1 MIQGVYLSAQG
12 AGIQSFRQD
21 VLSNN
26 LANASTTGFKRDVPI
41 FRVFEPNEV
50 YNDLP
55 VHLTGDRE
63 KGVAGVAV
71 DGVATVHASGPL
83 EKTDRPYDLGLTGE
97 GFFRVSDGQQ
107 EFLTRNGRFD
117 RDKSG
122 HLVMEDTG
130 LRVLN
135 TAGTP
140 VTIPD
145 GLTQVDVTASG
156 KVSGSNAAGQS
167 IPLGQID
174 LVTAPLE
181 HLTKTGDSLYA
192 FPDPAE
198 LQPAQDRVRI
208 RKGFI
213 EASGVNPM
221 LEMTSMIEAS
231 RTFEANINLIRM
243 QDESLGRLL
252 QSVAG

>member
-12 AGIQSFRQD
+12 AGIQSFRQA
-21 VLSNN
+21 VLANN

>member
-41 FRVFEPNEV
+41 FRVYEPNEV
-50 YNDLP
+50 FDDLP
-55 VHLTGDRE
+55 VHLSGHRE
-63 KGVAGVAV
+63 NGVAGVAV

-107 EFLTRNGRFD
+107 QFLTRNGRFD
-117 RDKSG
+117 RDRIG

-140 VTIPD
+140 VTIPE
-145 GLTQVDVTASG
+145 GLAQLDVTASG
-156 KVSGSNAAGQS
+156 RISGRNAAGQTVS
-167 IPLGQID
+167 LGQLD
-174 LVTAPLE
+174 LVTAPHE
-181 HLTKTGDSLYA
+181 RLTKTGDSLYA
-192 FPDPAE
+192 FPNPGD

-208 RKGFI
+208 RQGFV

-221 LEMTSMIEAS
+221 IEMTSMIEAS

>member
-12 AGIQSFRQD
+12 AGIQTFRQD
-21 VLSNN
+21 ILSNN
-26 LANASTTGFKRDVPI
+26 LANASTTGFKRDVPV

-55 VHLTGDRE
+55 ANLSGDRE
-63 KGVAGVAV
+63 NGIAGVAI
-71 DGVATVHASGPL
+71 DGVATVHESGPL
-83 EKTDRPYDLGLTGE
+83 QKTDRQYDLGLTGE
-97 GFFRVSDGQQ
+97 GFFRVTDGQNQ
-107 EFLTRNGRFD
+107 FLTRNGRFD
-117 RDKSG
+117 RDRSG

-130 LRVLN
+130 LQVLN

-140 VTIPD
+140 IQIPD
-145 GLTQVDVTASG
+145 GVFQVDVTTSG
-156 KVSGSNAAGQS
+156 KISGKTTEGQN

-174 LVTAPLE
+174 LVTAPHERLM
-181 HLTKTGDSLYA
+181 KAGNSLYE
-192 FPDPAE
+192 FPD
-198 LQPAQDRVRI
+198 LNDLSPAQDSVQLRQ
-208 RKGFI
+208 GFV

-231 RTFEANINLIRM
+231 RTFEANINMIRM

>member
-26 LANASTTGFKRDVPI
+26 LANASTSGFKRDVPV
-41 FRVFEPNEV
+41 FRVFQPGEV

-55 VHLTGDRE
+55 VNLTGDRE
-63 KGVAGVAV
+63 NAVGGVEV
-71 DGVATVHASGPL
+71 DGVVTIHESGPL
-83 EKTDRPYDLGLTGE
+83 QKSDRELDLALSGE
-97 GFFRVSDGQQ
+97 GFFRVTDGQN

-117 RDKSG
+117 RDQTG

-135 TAGTP
+135 SAGTP
-140 VTIPD
+140 VQIPD
-145 GLTQVDVTASG
+145 GIVRVHVTTSGALTIENSE
-156 KVSGSNAAGQS
+156 GQRAE
-167 IPLGQID
+167 IGALD
-174 LVTAPLE
+174 LVTAPHE
-181 HLTKTGDSLYA
+181 QLTKAGSSLYA
-192 FPDPAE
+192 FGAPE
-198 LQPAQDRVRI
+198 SLRPAQDRVQVRQ
-208 RKGFI
+208 GFV
-213 EASGVNPM
+213 EGSGVEPM
-221 LEMTSMIEAS
+221 REMTAMIEAS

>member
-55 VHLTGDRE
+55 VHLSGDRE

-83 EKTDRPYDLGLTGE
+83 KSTGRPYDLGLSGE

-122 HLVMEDTG
+122 YLVMEGSG

-140 VTIPD
+140 VVVPD
-145 GLTQVDVTASG
+145 GLDQFDVTASG
-156 KVSGSNAAGQS
+156 RIEGRDSAGQS
-167 IPLGQID
+167 IDLGQID
-174 LVTAPLE
+174 LVTVPHE
-181 HLTKTGDSLYA
+181 RLTKTGDSLYA
-192 FPDPAE
+192 FPDPNE
-198 LQPAQDRVRI
+198 LQPAQDRLRI
-208 RKGFI
+208 RQRFI
-213 EASGVNPM
+213 EESGVNPM

-231 RTFEANINLIRM
+231 RTFEANINMIRM

>member
-63 KGVAGVAV
+63 KGVAGVAL

-145 GLTQVDVTASG
+145 GLSQFDVTSSG
-156 KVSGSNAAGQS
+156 KIEGANNAGQT
-167 IPLGQID
+167 IELGQID
-174 LVTAPLE
+174 LVTATPE
-181 HLTKTGDSLYA
+181 RLTKTGDSLYA
-192 FPDPAE
+192 FPDSSE

-208 RKGFI
+208 RQGFI

-231 RTFEANINLIRM
+231 RTFEANINMIRM

>member
-12 AGIQSFRQD
+12 AGIQTFRQD

-55 VHLTGDRE
+55 VNLNGDRE
-63 KGVAGVAV
+63 NGVAGVAIE
-71 DGVATVHASGPL
+71 GVATVHESGPL
-83 EKTDRPYDLGLTGE
+83 QSTGRQYDLGLSGD
-97 GFFRVSDGQQ
+97 GFFRVSDGQSQ
-107 EFLTRNGRFD
+107 FLTRNGRFD
-117 RDKSG
+117 RDGSG

-140 VTIPD
+140 VAIPD
-145 GLTQVDVTASG
+145 GISRIDVTASG
-156 KVSGSNAAGQS
+156 KVSGTTTAGQTVS
-167 IPLGQID
+167 LGQLD
-174 LVTAPLE
+174 LVTAPHE
-181 HLTKTGDSLYA
+181 GLTKTGDSLYA
-192 FPDPAE
+192 FSNPGD
-198 LQPAQDRVRI
+198 LRPAQDRVTI
-208 RKGFI
+208 RQGFV

-231 RTFEANINLIRM
+231 RTFEANINMIRM